1 MSLFQLVA
9 ILNSIYLSTKYDLY
23 RPPALS
29 LSSLHIPI
37 YHCFLLPLTHVWY
50 SGLEEVVIMAHP
62 RKSEED
68 KYKKMSISFEP
79 EQLKQLISYCE
90 REERTASWVIRKALS
105 EWLEKHDS

>member
-1 MSLFQLVA
+1 
-9 ILNSIYLSTKYDLY
+9 
-23 RPPALS
+23 
-29 LSSLHIPI
+29 
-37 YHCFLLPLTHVWY
+37 
-50 SGLEEVVIMAHP
+50 MAHP

-79 EQLKQLISYCE
+79 EQLISYCE

>member
-1 MSLFQLVA
+1 
-9 ILNSIYLSTKYDLY
+9 
-23 RPPALS
+23 
-29 LSSLHIPI
+29 
-37 YHCFLLPLTHVWY
+37 
-50 SGLEEVVIMAHP
+50 MAHP

-105 EWLEKHDS
+105 EWLEKHDPFPILPIPFYAFRMVSVVTFLLISFSEDKLDRLSLTGHIITSFMY

>member
-1 MSLFQLVA
+1 M
-9 ILNSIYLSTKYDLY
+9 
-23 RPPALS
+23 
-29 LSSLHIPI
+29 
-37 YHCFLLPLTHVWY
+37 LPLTRIWY

-105 EWLEKHDS
+105 EWLEKHDSWSFSNATDAILYILDGIGSYLPL